1 MTPAAATIQHWREN
15 PVAFVYDNFKVE
27 PDAWQKKVLEA
38 FADPTKHR
46 ISMQACAGPGKSAV
60 EAWCGWNFLGCYGE
74 VGEHPKGA
82 AVSIT
87 KENLR
92 DNLWAEFAKW
102 QERSEYLKAAF
113 EWQKQQ
119 LTGSGR
125 RRHALPRRPN
135 AARFQHCGDWH
146 S

>member
-60 EAWCGWNFLGCYGE
+60 EAWCGWNFLCCYGE
-74 VGEHPKGA
+74 VAGA
-82 AVSIT
+82 
-87 KENLR
+87 LR
-92 DNLWAEFAKW
+92 VLEGRLRMAE
-102 QERSEYLKAAF
+102 AAAH
-113 EWQKQQ
+113 WI
-119 LTGSGR
+119 GPS
-125 RRHALPRRPN
+125 
-135 AARFQHCGDWH
+135 
-146 S
+146 